1 MREFIILIGEILLI
15 ALLQTIFEV
24 FLDKDKQALQIRMVN
39 IACFLGSFYL
49 LLQFVFTHILSE
61 ITTFVKLPF

>member
-61 ITTFVKLPF
+61 ISTFVKLPF